1 MEIRDDFVEGEK
13 NNMTELKA
21 LAIKPEDIPNS
32 LPINVETYIPNTTY
46 ILILCFILIIIS
58 AILEITK
65 IKKMKQETSKAIK
78 REVVLFTILLLISI
92 IMLTFFI
99 SRQRFIVIKGIE
111 GMIPH
116 GIPNIVLNISVII
129 NAILVIRSLIYIRKK

>member
-1 MEIRDDFVEGEK
+1 
-13 NNMTELKA
+13 MTELKA